1 MTQPGEPTWETSDTV
16 ERELGKAEVADA
28 DDDHPVA
35 VLWVPDVEQ
44 RHGWRE
50 YYVKRQPKPK
60 GRKMG
65 YQK

>member
-16 ERELGKAEVADA
+16 DRGVGKVESGDA

-35 VLWVPDVEQ
+35 VLWLIDPEA
-44 RHGWRE
+44 RRGWRE
-50 YYVKRQPKPK
+50 HYVRKQPK

-65 YQK
+65 YKP